1 MVHLTTAL
9 DPASAVPLYEQLYRS
24 LAAEMRAGT
33 LTAGTRM
40 PGKRRRAAAS
50 PAAGQ
55 DTPAP

>member
-33 LTAGTRM
+33 MKIPRIKFFYGVSSAKN
-40 PGKRRRAAAS
+40 PKR
-50 PAAGQ
+50 GEVLCFI
-55 DTPAP
+55 

>member
-33 LTAGTRM
+33 LTITLTRY
-40 PGKRRRAAAS
+40 
-50 PAAGQ
+50 PAL
-55 DTPAP
+55 